1 VLLAEEEMVLQ
12 DMINRLIEIGRCYG
26 MEMNV
31 EEIKGNDNLK
41 ATIPSTYYDRS
52 KATGECGTFQIFG

>member
-26 MEMNV
+26 IEINV
-31 EEIKGNDNLK
+31 GKINRISREPYPLGIIIDEKNWRMWNV
-41 ATIPSTYYDRS
+41 STLWLAR
-52 KATGECGTFQIFG
+52 